1 MPSFRVT
8 SARSRLVLT
17 ACCAGIL
24 VLTAGCG
31 SGDDSAG
38 GEAND
43 GTVTVA
49 NFAGAGITLPDQ
61 LAAKEGFFEE
71 QGITADFVQVTSA
84 GTQLAALTS
93 GSIDIAQNAVSQVM
107 AAQQQDHEVRLF
119 CGGVSKAWNVVMVKD
134 DSSIETVDPTD
145 WRAGFKALEGTTFG
159 LDSLGAGQ
167 EAYFRSLAAE
177 AGVDMD
183 SINLVAVGTVGE
195 AAATLSSGRVDA
207 IFGYPFVQQSEVAAG
222 NARVAIDMVNSGEQL
237 PYHTGYFATAEWLDA
252 NADLA
257 RGFCEAIGE
266 ADAFMADPANL
277 DTVVSFLVDDFGL
290 DQAVAEQFA
299 GPDGVTSIYSPELDC
314 AAIDLSAEQ
323 AEAAKLVAADPALR
337 CEDMLWAGIDG

>member
-1 MPSFRVT
+1 MNRRIAA
-8 SARSRLVLT
+8 SALGASMLLT
-17 ACCAGIL
+17 ACSSG
-24 VLTAGCG
+24 G
-31 SGDDSAG
+31 SDDTPSAGDD
-38 GEAND
+38 
-43 GTVTVA
+43 TVTVA
-49 NFAGAGITLPDQ
+49 NFTGAGTTLPDQ

-71 QGITADFVQVTSA
+71 QGIAADFVPVTSA
-84 GTQLAALTS
+84 GTQLAGLVS
-93 GSIDIAQNAVSQVM
+93 GSIDVLQYTVSQVM
-107 AAQQQDHEVRLF
+107 AAQQQDQDVRLF

-337 CEDMLWAGIDG
+337 CEDMLWGGIDG

>member
-1 MPSFRVT
+1 MNRRIAA
-8 SARSRLVLT
+8 SALGASMLLT
-17 ACCAGIL
+17 ACSSG
-24 VLTAGCG
+24 G
-31 SGDDSAG
+31 SDDASSA
-38 GEAND
+38 AD
-43 GTVTVA
+43 GTITVA
-49 NFAGAGITLPDQ
+49 NFTGAGTTLPDQ

-84 GTQLAALTS
+84 GTQLAGLVS
-93 GSIDIAQNAVSQVM
+93 GSIDVLQYTVSQVM
-107 AAQQQDHEVRLF
+107 AAQQQDQDVRLF

-145 WRAGFKALEGTTFG
+145 WREGLKALEGTTFG

-337 CEDMLWAGIDG
+337 CEDMLWSGIDG

>member
-1 MPSFRVT
+1 MNRRIAA
-8 SARSRLVLT
+8 SALGASMLLT
-17 ACCAGIL
+17 ACSSG
-24 VLTAGCG
+24 G
-31 SGDDSAG
+31 SDDTPSAGDD
-38 GEAND
+38 
-43 GTVTVA
+43 TVTVA
-49 NFAGAGITLPDQ
+49 NFTGAGTTLPDQ

-71 QGITADFVQVTSA
+71 QGIAADFVPVTSA
-84 GTQLAALTS
+84 GTQLAGLVS
-93 GSIDIAQNAVSQVM
+93 GSIDVLQYTVSQVM
-107 AAQQQDHEVRLF
+107 AAQQQDQDVRLF

-145 WRAGFKALEGTTFG
+145 WRAGFKALEGATFG
-159 LDSLGAGQ
+159 LDSLGGGQ

-337 CEDMLWAGIDG
+337 CEDMLWSGIDG